1 MASLAQAGMVVVVV
15 DGSSRT
21 IQHGPHPPNAN
32 RHRRNTSAAF
42 PSRLKLLNHRH
53 LGGGNQPVAQQSS
66 RPALTKPPL
75 LPRNPRARKKR

>member
-1 MASLAQAGMVVVVV
+1 MASLAQAGMVVVV

-53 LGGGNQPVAQQSS
+53 LGRGETSQQPSN
-66 RPALTKPPL
+66 PAGQPSPNRLSYPET
-75 LPRNPRARKKR
+75 